1 MHSDTLVAILY
12 QSCVVKIWKK
22 LVAVRCTCRNIALT
36 WKLKWHF
43 CLNFHIFFTRVFL
56 KLVLF
61 GTYYSFKSMAMPAAK
76 VAGFGQPPENTM
88 VDDALFMAVITAVI
102 TINMPCAASQKSK
115 IHSQRSL
122 VPLGGRSFLCS
133 VSQYELDSLSWFCWR
148 LFLVSGSK
156 ILMEIC
162 ILYFMG

>member
-1 MHSDTLVAILY
+1 MHSHTIFDIIFSKLLF
-12 QSCVVKIWKK
+12 KNLKK
-22 LVAVRCTCRNIALT
+22 KKKKPLVAVPYRNMVLT
-36 WKLKWHF
+36 WKLKLTF
-43 CLNFHIFFTRVFL
+43 FLNFHIFFTRVFF

-133 VSQYELDSLSWFCWR
+133 VSQYELDSLS
-148 LFLVSGSK
+148 
-156 ILMEIC
+156 
-162 ILYFMG
+162 